1 MRVNRTDR
9 LEEQD
14 NERIVSS
21 FMDEYSERLGDAL
34 WEDYQRAKQA
44 GEVPTP
50 SPELDAECLKMI
62 FEATSNKERKT
73 VRPHRF
79 YRIAAIAAVLLVVLL
94 GTVITAQASGINVFG
109 RLVEW
114 TDEVLSIAT
123 GKDGVFRLK
132 ETKYAENELQE
143 ALYEMD
149 MPIELAPTWL
159 PKGYELSSIYKKNSS
174 EHHEIA
180 AEYTDDQSEILLKI
194 LIRRESNSTNR
205 IATTTEYDD
214 SYIESRTINGRTYL
228 ISTNKGLYFAYCLDD
243 DYSIRI
249 YNVQTQDDLYAI
261 LSSIKEVSP

>member
-62 FEATSNKERKT
+62 FEATGNKERKT
-73 VRPHRF
+73 VRLHRV
-79 YRIAAIAAVLLVVLL
+79 YRIAAIAAVLLVFLL
-94 GTVITAQASGINVFG
+94 GTMITAQASGINVFG

-114 TDEVLSIAT
+114 TDEVLYFAVNKES
-123 GKDGVFRLK
+123 VFRLK
-132 ETKYAENELQE
+132 GTKFAENELQE
-143 ALYEMD
+143 SLYEMD
-149 MPIELAPTWL
+149 MPMELGPTWL
-159 PKGYELSSIYKKNSS
+159 PDGYKLANIRKSISSDQQ
-174 EHHEIA
+174 EIT
-180 AEYTDDQSEILLKI
+180 AEYSDGQSDILLKI
-194 LIRRESNSTNR
+194 LIRRESNFSNG
-205 IATTTEYDD
+205 IATTAEYDD
-214 SYIESRTINGRTYL
+214 SYIESRTINGRTFL
-228 ISTNKGLYFAYCLDD
+228 ISSNKGLYFAYWLNN
-243 DYSIRI
+243 DYSIWI
-249 YNVQTQDDLYAI
+249 YNVQTQDDLYKI

>member
-1 MRVNRTDR
+1 MRVNRAAC

-14 NERIVSS
+14 DERIVAS
-21 FMDEYSERLGDAL
+21 FMDEYSEQLGDAL

-50 SPELDAECLKMI
+50 SPELDAECLKII
-62 FEATSNKERKT
+62 FEATGNKERKT
-73 VRPHRF
+73 VRLHRV
-79 YRIAAIAAVLLVVLL
+79 YRIAAIAAVLLVFLL
-94 GTVITAQASGINVFG
+94 GTMITAQASGINVFG

-132 ETKYAENELQE
+132 ETKHAENELQE
-143 ALYEMD
+143 ALCEMD
-149 MPIELAPTWL
+149 MPMELAPTWL
-159 PKGYELSSIYKKNSS
+159 PDGYELANIRKSISSDQQ
-174 EHHEIA
+174 EIT
-180 AEYTDDQSEILLKI
+180 AEYSDGQSDTLLKI

-214 SYIESRTINGRTYL
+214 SYIESRTINGRTFL
-228 ISTNKGLYFAYCLDD
+228 ISTNKGLYFAYWLDD

-249 YNVQTQDDLYAI
+249 YNVQTQEDMYTI
-261 LSSIKEVSP
+261 LSSIKEGSP